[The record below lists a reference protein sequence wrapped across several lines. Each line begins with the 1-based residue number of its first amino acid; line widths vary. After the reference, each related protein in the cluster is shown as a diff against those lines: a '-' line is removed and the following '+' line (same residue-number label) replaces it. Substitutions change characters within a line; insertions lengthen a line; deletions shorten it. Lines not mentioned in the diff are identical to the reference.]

1 MLKDYFWNTF
11 ENSGNIQA
19 YIFYKELKEHDIV
32 NSESLTNKEEADIK
46 ISS

>member
-1 MLKDYFWNTF
+1 MLKDFFWSTF

-19 YIFYKELKEHDIV
+19 YIFYKELNELDKV
-32 NSESLTNKEEADIK
+32 NNENLINKEEADIK